1 MLLVKTAVS
10 MTTEE
15 FAQELVRL
23 RRETLTVVREVGRA
37 KNGRYGDNMKPGK
50 KITPFK
56 YVKWSRMG

>member
-23 RRETLTVVREVGRA
+23 RRETLTVVREVGRS
-37 KNGRYGDNMKPGK
+37 KNGRYGDNMKRGK
-50 KITPFK
+50 KIVPLR

>member
-1 MLLVKTAVS
+1 MFLVKTAAT

-23 RRETLTVVREVGRA
+23 RRETLTVEHEVGRA
-37 KNGRYGDNMKPGK
+37 KNGRYGDNMKRGK
-50 KITPFK
+50 KIAPFK

>member
-1 MLLVKTAVS
+1 MLLVKTVLQ

-23 RRETLTVVREVGRA
+23 NQETLTVHREVGRA
-37 KNGRYGDNMKPGK
+37 KNGRYGDNMKRGK
-50 KITPFK
+50 KIAPFK

>member
-23 RRETLTVVREVGRA
+23 RRETLTVHREVGRA
-37 KNGRYGDNMKPGK
+37 KNGRYGDNMKRGK
-50 KITPFK
+50 KIVPFK